1 MSILFCSCCKEE
13 YGDNDD
19 SEYAPKVLSC
29 GHTFC
34 CKCIKDK
41 MINNDEIT
49 CYNCQ
54 KEDGRTFENIP
65 FNRILYDMLLKESVQ
80 KNVIYDIPKQKEK
93 CDLTLNIGL
102 IGNCCVGKTT
112 ISKCY
117 EDNKPCVKENNYKAT
132 VSLDFYKRIVNK
144 NGKRIYIKIWDT
156 AGLEKFNSVTAGYL
170 RGLHACF
177 IVFDVTDRYSFEHL
191 NEWIQLYC
199 NFNQYP
205 EKVLFLLGNKID
217 KQNRTVS
224 FEEGNNFAKEK
235 DIPYFETSA
244 MTMKNINEAFDKMI
258 NYILEVQM
266 DDMSSRKSSKVN
278 MSKIIN
284 KKKPKKI
291 ETNKDR
297 CC

>member
-34 CKCIKDK
+34 SKCIKNK
-41 MINNDEIT
+41 MTNNNEII
-49 CYNCQ
+49 CSVDQ
-54 KEDGRTFENIP
+54 IKDGRTFENIP
-65 FNRILYDMLLKESVQ
+65 FNRIIYAMILKERE
-80 KNVIYDIPKQKEK
+80 KNNIIYDTPKQNEK
-93 CDLTLNIGL
+93 CDLTLNIGM
-102 IGNCCVGKTT
+102 IGNNYVGKTY

-117 EDNKPCVKENNYKAT
+117 EDNKPCAKEGVYTAT
-132 VSLDFYKRIVNK
+132 VNLNLFERIINK

-156 AGLEKFNSVTAGYL
+156 PGFEKFNSVTSGYL
-170 RGLHACF
+170 RALHGCF

-205 EKVLFLLGNKID
+205 EKILIILGNKID
-217 KQNRTVS
+217 KENRMVC
-224 FEEGNNFAKEK
+224 FEEGNNFAKSKEMS
-235 DIPYFETSA
+235 YFETSA
-244 MTMKNINEAFDKMI
+244 ITMKNINEAFDKMI
-258 NYILEVQM
+258 NYTLESLN
-266 DDMSSRKSSKVN
+266 DDMSSRKPSKVN
-278 MSKIIN
+278 MSKILS
-284 KKKPKKI
+284 KKKHKKI
-291 ETNKDR
+291 QSKKDR

>member
-41 MINNDEIT
+41 MINNNEIT

-80 KNVIYDIPKQKEK
+80 KNVIYDTPKQKEK

-102 IGNCCVGKTT
+102 IGNCYVGKTT
-112 ISKCY
+112 ISQCY
-117 EDNKPCVKENNYKAT
+117 QDNKPCVKENNYKAT

-156 AGLEKFNSVTAGYL
+156 PGFEKFNSVTSGYF
-170 RGLHACF
+170 RALHGCF

-244 MTMKNINEAFDKMI
+244 ITMKNINEAFDKMI
-258 NYILEVQM
+258 NYTLESLN
-266 DDMSSRKSSKVN
+266 DDMSSRKPSKVN
-278 MSKIIN
+278 MSKILS
-284 KKKPKKI
+284 KKKHKKI
-291 ETNKDR
+291 QSKKDR